1 MAYLSDD
8 LPAADHARVEGHLAL
23 CWACNQRYLALREKM
38 QRIREALHEESVLG
52 PQHIARARRE
62 FFVRYA
68 ALESELAAEKVP
80 AFRTFGRAW
89 NAAFAARLS
98 IAASVCLVGLIAWL
112 AFRAPQVQPRDVLAQ
127 TLEREDGLR
136 LLGGPVHQEFQI
148 DIQQIKPAPQ
158 RRSGLLSVWYDSRGE
173 RFAGRWEGDGGR
185 LQYAIWRPEPNQEF
199 VFNAQLGAAVARA
212 PQAGQPITL
221 GELSFE
227 EASLEQLETGFL
239 YWLSNRRWEPISIA
253 SDVNLF
259 RLRDGVEAEVE
270 LVNSGDG
277 RQAYRI
283 TARRETDWGT
293 VEVVAEVDAQ
303 TYKPNIELLR
313 LSTADRV
320 VELRLRSCRTQWLVS
335 GMVEQ
340 AVFWPSVSIA
350 GEQETLAGVLP
361 EAPRRPRE
369 VPETQGLSAAPTA
382 AELDLLEVQAR
393 YALHQAGACLG
404 VPVRVERVEGRLVR
418 VEGLVESAERK
429 GELLTH
435 LAELSLS
442 PLVDIDIKTVEE
454 ALQTA
459 SASGP
464 TREPT
469 GSPARGNA
477 TRGADER
484 LEVVATDSPI
494 REALERYLR
503 QTPGA
508 AVAQNG
514 SREAPAPQELA
525 SEFSDRVLSNSLA
538 NLTEAWALRRLAER
552 YGGAGRTE
560 LAPPAAALLRRM
572 LADHN
577 AGLRARTAAIQ
588 GQVRPL
594 LLSLVE
600 NGRAAAPPA
609 AMGRGAAPDN
619 PGEQDWAAQSLR
631 IFQEIESTEA
641 ATTGLFADSGFA
653 NGGRREATSEHAV
666 AALLQ
671 ALPRLENRL
680 RSLEQYLNEKDGKS
694 PPSRASRRGPLV
706 TGSAVKND
714 RE

>member
-1 MAYLSDD
+1 LAYLSDD
-8 LPAADHARVEGHLAL
+8 LAAADHACVEGHLAL
-23 CWACNQRYLALREKM
+23 CWACNQRHLALREKM
-38 QRIREALHEESVLG
+38 QRIREALDEESVLG
-52 PQHIARARRE
+52 PQQLARARRE

-68 ALESELAAEKVP
+68 ALESELGVEKVP
-80 AFRTFGRAW
+80 AFRTLGRAW
-89 NAAFAARLS
+89 SGALAARLA
-98 IAASVCLVGLIAWL
+98 IAAAIACLVGLLAWL
-112 AFRAPQVQPRDVLAQ
+112 SLRAPQVQPRDVLAQ
-127 TLEREDGLR
+127 TLQREDSLR
-136 LLGGPVHQEFQI
+136 LLVRPVHQEFQI

-158 RRSGLLSVWYDSRGE
+158 QRSGLLRVWYDARGE
-173 RFAGRWEGDGGR
+173 RFAGRWEGDGGQ
-185 LQYAIWRPEPNQEF
+185 LQYAIWRPERGQEF
-199 VFNAQLGAAVARA
+199 VFNAQLGAAEARA
-212 PQAGQPITL
+212 PQAGLPITL

-259 RLRDGVEAEVE
+259 RMRDGVEAAVE

-303 TYKPNIELLR
+303 TYKPSIELLR

-320 VELRLRSCRTQWLVS
+320 VELRLRSRRTQWLEA
-335 GMVEQ
+335 GTVEQ

-350 GEQETLAGVLP
+350 GEQETLAAVLP
-361 EAPRRPRE
+361 EAPRRPPDLPAIQR
-369 VPETQGLSAAPTA
+369 PSAEPTA

-429 GELLTH
+429 EELLTH
-435 LAELSLS
+435 LAALS

-454 ALQTA
+454 ALRTA
-459 SASGP
+459 SASGA
-464 TREPT
+464 THEP
-469 GSPARGNA
+469 GGAPAPDSA
-477 TRGADER
+477 ARGADER

-494 REALERYLR
+494 RAALERYLR
-503 QTPGA
+503 QTPGTG
-508 AVAQNG
+508 VARNG
-514 SREAPAPQELA
+514 SRKAPAPQELA
-525 SEFSDRVLSNSLA
+525 SEFSDRVLSDSMA

-552 YGGAGRTE
+552 YGGAARAE

-572 LADHN
+572 IADHN
-577 AGLRARTAAIQ
+577 ASLRARTAAIQ

-594 LLSLVE
+594 LLTLVE
-600 NGRAAAPPA
+600 NDRPPAAAPPA
-609 AMGRGAAPDN
+609 ATGRAAVADN
-619 PGEQDWAAQSLR
+619 PGQQDWAAQSLR
-631 IFQEIESTEA
+631 IFQEIESAEA

-653 NGGRREATSEHAV
+653 NGGRSEVTSEHAA

-671 ALPRLENRL
+671 ALPRLESRL
-680 RSLEQYLNEKDGKS
+680 RSLEQYLNDKDGNS
-694 PPSRASRRGPLV
+694 TQAGLPAERHPIRDLP
-706 TGSAVKND
+706 
-714 RE
+714 